1 MILDIRMS
9 ILNIKRRKSMVEK
22 NNEPVH
28 DEAQEK
34 PKKGG
39 KKKILIIIVIVI
51 LLLGGGFFGYS
62 MVSGGKT
69 KEESKKAEDVKAV
82 LVALDPFIVNLA
94 DHGRYLKMT
103 MQLEFSDKSYE
114 AEVKQKMPNLRD
126 AIIILLSGKSS
137 ESVSG
142 PEGKLQLKDE
152 ILLRANQS
160 FGKDIF
166 KNLYFTEFVLQ

>member
-1 MILDIRMS
+1 
-9 ILNIKRRKSMVEK
+9 MVEK
-22 NNEPVH
+22 KNEPIH
-28 DEAQEK
+28 DEAKEK

-39 KKKILIIIVIVI
+39 KKKILIIIVVVI

-62 MVSGGKT
+62 MISGGKT
-69 KEESKKAEDVKAV
+69 KEESKKTEDVKAV
-82 LVALDPFIVNLA
+82 LVALDPFIVNLS

-114 AEVKQKMPNLRD
+114 EAVKQKVPNLRD
-126 AIIILLSGKSS
+126 TIIILLSGKSS

-152 ILLRANQS
+152 ILLRANQAI
-160 FGKDIF
+160 GKDIF